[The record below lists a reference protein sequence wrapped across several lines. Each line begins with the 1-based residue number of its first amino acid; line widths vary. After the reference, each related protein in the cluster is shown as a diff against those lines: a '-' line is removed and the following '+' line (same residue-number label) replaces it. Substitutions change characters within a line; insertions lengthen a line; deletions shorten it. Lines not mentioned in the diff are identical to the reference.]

1 MENKII
7 DQKEYLKKYMSLG
20 NTDEKKKKKKKKS
33 KTGAQTV
40 KIIDDDIDLK
50 NMRPIEKG
58 EFDILLDGEDAPQ
71 IAGIIDE
78 RGPVDFTDKKRWK
91 IITENEE
98 GDLTIIN
105 RTINKEKI
113 LQIDETDANQ
123 NNSDDSNLSPPRS
136 KYSKNKNADLSPRRQ
151 SKNDNSDS
159 SPPRSRHSKNKQA
172 DLSPRRKSQHKSKDN
187 DSDLSPPRQSRNNDS
202 DSSPPRRSKKNNDDL
217 DLSPPRS
224 KHSKNKHVNLNSR
237 RKFKDDI
244 KDSDLDLSPPRQ
256 YKNNDS
262 DLSPPRQ
269 SRNNDNDSDLSPP
282 RQCRNYDSDL
292 DVSRKIMKH
301 STHSITERSCRS
313 SRNRNNDSNFSP
325 PRKRKQNLD
334 ADLYENR
341 RNKRDS
347 NSSTSRYKE
356 HRSRKEDSPY
366 SNSRRTDGRRDYY
379 DKNSSRSSREDV
391 SRSSRVKR
399 KDYEDQNH
407 KSRSYSDTREKRKKS
422 RWDTE
427 TDNFEN
433 GHAENHSKNRY
444 GRMTKTLDGKTAG
457 FQAAKELREE
467 IEAHKQRDAELFN
480 KLSNEES
487 GKGQAV
493 IVRDKQTG
501 RKRNLE
507 EEAAKNR
514 EQEKKQQEMNE
525 KYAKWGKG
533 LKQVEDR
540 EEKLKNDLYEINKP
554 LARYADDA
562 DLDKQLR
569 EQEREGDPMLKY
581 IKQKQIKEGKRK
593 PDTLQ
598 YRGSYAP
605 NRFGI
610 TPGYRW
616 DGVDRSNGYE
626 KKWFETQN
634 AKIARQEEAYKWSTS
649 DM

>member
-7 DQKEYLKKYMSLG
+7 DQKEYLKKYLG
-20 NTDEKKKKKKKKS
+20 DTDEKKKKKKKKS
-33 KTGAQTV
+33 KTGTKTV

-50 NMRPIEKG
+50 NMRPIEEG
-58 EFDILLDGEDAPQ
+58 EFDILLNGEDAPQ

-123 NNSDDSNLSPPRS
+123 NNSDDSNLSPRS
-136 KYSKNKNADLSPRRQ
+136 KYSKNKNADVSPRRR

-172 DLSPRRKSQHKSKDN
+172 DLSPRRTSQHKSKDN

-202 DSSPPRRSKKNNDDL
+202 DLSPPRQSKKNYDDL
-217 DLSPPRS
+217 DLSSPRS
-224 KHSKNKHVNLNSR
+224 KHSKNKHVNSR
-237 RKFKDDI
+237 KKFKDDI
-244 KDSDLDLSPPRQ
+244 KDSDSNLSPPRQ
-256 YKNNDS
+256 YKNDS

-282 RQCRNYDSDL
+282 RQYRNYDSDL
-292 DVSRKIMKH
+292 DVPRKIMKH

-313 SRNRNNDSNFSP
+313 SRNRNSDSNFSP
-325 PRKRKQNLD
+325 SRKRKQNLD

-341 RNKRDS
+341 RNKRDP

-379 DKNSSRSSREDV
+379 DKNSSRSNREDV
-391 SRSSRVKR
+391 SRSSRIKR

-433 GHAENHSKNRY
+433 GHAENHSKNRDD
-444 GRMTKTLDGKTAG
+444 RMTKTLDGKTAG

-487 GKGQAV
+487 GRGQAA
-493 IVRDKQTG
+493 ILRDKQTG

-525 KYAKWGKG
+525 KYVKWGKG

-581 IKQKQIKEGKRK
+581 IKQKQIKEGKRN
-593 PDTLQ
+593 PDPIQ
-598 YRGSYAP
+598 YHGSFAP
-605 NRFGI
+605 NRFRI
-610 TPGYRW
+610 KPGYRW

-634 AKIARQEEAYKWSTS
+634 AKVARQEEAYKWSTS